1 MSTSSDYPPQNPPA
15 NAPYPVGDAV
25 GDASASGVEQ
35 PVGYNGGAQSSELVV
50 SDPAGAYA
58 AGGAYQAGPQAG
70 SYNGAYGPA
79 QGTPY
84 GPPQGTPYGPAQG
97 APYAAPGAGAYGAP
111 PFNPQSKS
119 KVAVLLFAIF
129 LGSLGIHN
137 FYLGHTGK
145 AVAQLLITLLT
156 FGWGG
161 VVTGP
166 WALIE
171 GILAITAQPGSHPWG
186 VDAQGVPLH

>member
-1 MSTSSDYPPQNPPA
+1 MTTRQNHPA
-15 NAPYPVGDAV
+15 NAPYPV

-35 PVGYNGGAQSSELVV
+35 PVGYNGGAQSFEFVV

-145 AVAQLLITLLT
+145 AVAQLLISLLN
-156 FGWGG
+156 
-161 VVTGP
+161 V
-166 WALIE
+166 
-171 GILAITAQPGSHPWG
+171 HC
-186 VDAQGVPLH
+186 